1 MMMTLVVVVLIIMVV
16 RFRSMEDLGGKQE
29 KTAGWELVR
38 LLRFDRYHHDYE
50 DDDWHDHDDDY
61 DDDHDNDHD
70 DNHDDHD
77 DKCGDEGNDTWQMKV
92 MMMRLT
98 VVMIMVGN

>member
-1 MMMTLVVVVLIIMVV
+1 MVMVFTMIQMMMTIVFVLIITMV

-38 LLRFDRYHHDYE
+38 LLRFDPDHHDYE

-61 DDDHDNDHD
+61 DD
-70 DNHDDHD
+70 
-77 DKCGDEGNDTWQMKV
+77 KCGDEGNNAWQMKV